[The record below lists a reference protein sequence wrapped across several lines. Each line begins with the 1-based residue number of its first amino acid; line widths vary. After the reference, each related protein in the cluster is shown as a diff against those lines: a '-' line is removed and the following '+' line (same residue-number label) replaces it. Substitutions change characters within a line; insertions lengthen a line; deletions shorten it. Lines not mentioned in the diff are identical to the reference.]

1 MDKGELRCKSCK
13 TLLAR
18 VDQDGLVTIQRGGMQ
33 ASFVDAQTAIIA
45 CYRCS
50 TVNLFRLNGK
60 KPDVA

>member
-1 MDKGELRCKSCK
+1 MDHGELRCKKCK

-18 VDQDGLVTIQRGGMQ
+18 VDRDGLITIQRGGMQ
-33 ASFVDAQTAIIA
+33 ASFVDAQTAIID

-50 TVNLFRLNGK
+50 TVNLFKLTGD